1 MKLPDP
7 TAVSSDIVAAIA
19 TRHALDARTIIPL
32 PQVVIINTV
41 YLLGDDLVLRV
52 PRAHP
57 AHVALMYGEAVA
69 APAARAVGVRTPRLV
84 VFDDSLTLLPVP
96 YTIYER
102 VHGETLGLLDLDPA
116 TTPEAWRELGHDLAV
131 LHAGV
136 SADGP
141 CGSLAVDEEATDP
154 RALAEARASEGW
166 FTTLEA
172 RWLVTW
178 LDRIAPCA
186 GRFGHPSQHQASAPC
201 YDLDHLCRVMSELA
215 SHKEPDDPASPVCVP
230 IQGRVYLCII
240 YGRMCKVSPS
250 LGETQQCC
258 GQPQTNWR
266 NERPGP
272 FSDTLKDG
280 RRPHLV
286 PLLGRVTGLWA
297 KNVSEKGASPTRTAS
312 PVWAA
317 GGMTPKVIIL
327 WQKTASPLPPICG
340 WLQHCWVWAITQY
353 GLAERVRRVYSS
365 CASLTRSRAFA
376 FGYTVMSQLAGIS
389 VRGAQL
395 GSGTHLSHP
404 SRYGAARHSI
414 AMIARSASARMA
426 SASGGEMIPTSCH
439 EANSSSSFHCQEL
452 RSGATTR
459 SRA

>member
-32 PQVVIINTV
+32 PQVGIINTV

-57 AHVALMYGEAVA
+57 AHVALMYREAVA

-131 LHAGV
+131 LHAEV

-141 CGSLAVDEEATDP
+141 CGSLAVDEEVLDP

-178 LDRIAPCA
+178 LDRLAPA
-186 GRFGHPSQHQASAPC
+186 MTAAVPHRFVHRDVQATNVMVRTRDEPRYLAL
-201 YDLDHLCRVMSELA
+201 LDWGEARWG
-215 SHKEPDDPASPVCVP
+215 DPASDFGALPL
-230 IQGRVYLCII
+230 RA
-240 YGRMCKVSPS
+240 VSYALEGHRAVAP
-250 LGETQQCC
+250 LDGDETAEA
-258 GQPQTNWR
+258 R
-266 NERPGP
+266 
-272 FSDTLKDG
+272 
-280 RRPHLV
+280 
-286 PLLGRVTGLWA
+286 
-297 KNVSEKGASPTRTAS
+297 
-312 PVWAA
+312 
-317 GGMTPKVIIL
+317 IL
-327 WQKTASPLPPICG
+327 WCHLTWALYVLP
-340 WLQHCWVWAITQY
+340 
-353 GLAERVRRVYSS
+353 
-365 CASLTRSRAFA
+365 
-376 FGYTVMSQLAGIS
+376 
-389 VRGAQL
+389 RGATP
-395 GSGTHLSHP
+395 GLSWAECP
-404 SRYGAARHSI
+404 LAVLLETLRFCLDQP
-414 AMIARSASARMA
+414 
-426 SASGGEMIPTSCH
+426 GGRWRGVMP
-439 EANSSSSFHCQEL
+439 
-452 RSGATTR
+452 
-459 SRA
+459 